1 MISDKLKELNH
12 TRNILASKIK
22 KVVKPS
28 KKKQKTLDDNKS
40 QFSLAASTAF
50 MGLQTEIEAGIEV
63 DFAWTAPKR

>member
-28 KKKQKTLDDNKS
+28 KKKQKNFDDNKS

-50 MGLQTEIEAGIEV
+50 MGL
-63 DFAWTAPKR
+63 

>member
-22 KVVKPS
+22 KVAKTA
-28 KKKQKTLDDNKS
+28 KKKQKNLDDNKS

-50 MGLQTEIEAGIEV
+50 MGL
-63 DFAWTAPKR
+63 